1 VLMNRPFLILFAIS
15 LMVAIFVV
23 VGCKAVSTSAERVQ
37 AASPQPA
44 ESTSNRPMDQTQ
56 AGSANDTNQWKTY
69 KNERYGFELKYPM
82 NLEPV
87 EARTL
92 TYSPSQLTADF
103 TLCLA
108 PVNRREF
115 MCEAELYITSQA
127 ERFAKIEGHFLD
139 STYQVVSRAR
149 NYQPAVGQHK
159 AQEFDVT
166 ASGGRFIR
174 NTFVQRNQYVYLFV
188 LPNLSSKEQL
198 SEYYTI
204 LASFNFVGD

>member
-1 VLMNRPFLILFAIS
+1 MNRPFVVLFVTSLI
-15 LMVAIFVV
+15 VANFVI

-37 AASPQPA
+37 AAASPQHMEP
-44 ESTSNRPMDQTQ
+44 TNNRPIDQTQ
-56 AGSANDTNQWKTY
+56 VGSANNTNQWKMY

-92 TYSPSQLTADF
+92 TYAPSRLTADF
-103 TLCLA
+103 TLCLV
-108 PVNRREF
+108 PVNRQEF
-115 MCEAELYITSQA
+115 ICETELYITSQA
-127 ERFAKIEGHFLD
+127 EKFAKIEGHFLD

-149 NYQPAVGQHK
+149 NYQPVLGQHK
-159 AQEFDVT
+159 AQEFDIT

-174 NTFVQRNQYVYLFV
+174 NTFVQRNQYLYLFV

-198 SEYYTI
+198 SEYYAI
-204 LASFNFVGD
+204 LASFSFVGD